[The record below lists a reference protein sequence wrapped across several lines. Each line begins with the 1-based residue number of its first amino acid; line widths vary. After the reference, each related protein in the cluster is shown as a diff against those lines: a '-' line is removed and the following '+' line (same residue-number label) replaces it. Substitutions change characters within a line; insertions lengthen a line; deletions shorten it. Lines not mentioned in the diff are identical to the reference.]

1 MMAFS
6 KADNFEITTMLL
18 DEKDK
23 KNVSA
28 IIDKLK
34 AQIDK
39 KKMSRKYC
47 QLFKFSE
54 HNLEIL
60 KQL

>member
-1 MMAFS
+1 MAFS

-23 KNVSA
+23 KNLSA
-28 IIDKLK
+28 IIDKIK

-39 KKMSRKYC
+39 KKMSRKYF